1 MSGKGDFFDAL
12 TCSIKRV
19 FCPIIIFLEMLENRL
34 LGWASVNA
42 KATLLTRVIRINEQR
57 DKVLLNLELIVTDS
71 DGRTSH
77 DQHAAWVSFA
87 DGTWE
92 SESAKV
98 HANLSE
104 LLEDRFNSPLLFGL
118 FGAQVYHL

>member
-1 MSGKGDFFDAL
+1 VL
-12 TCSIKRV
+12 
-19 FCPIIIFLEMLENRL
+19 
-34 LGWASVNA
+34 SVNT
-42 KATLLTRVIRINEQR
+42 KAALLTRVIRINDQR
-57 DKVLLNLELIVTDS
+57 DKVLLHMDLVVTDS

-77 DQHAAWVSFA
+77 NQHAAWVPFA

-98 HANLSE
+98 HATLSE

-118 FGAQVYHL
+118 FGAQIYHL

>member
-1 MSGKGDFFDAL
+1 M
-12 TCSIKRV
+12 
-19 FCPIIIFLEMLENRL
+19 IFLEILEKRL

-42 KATLLTRVIRINEQR
+42 KATLLTRVVRINDQR
-57 DKVLLNLELIVTDS
+57 DKVLLNMELVVTDS

-77 DQHAAWVSFA
+77 DQHAAWVSLA
-87 DGTWE
+87 DSTWE

-104 LLEDRFNSPLLFGL
+104 LLKDRFNSPLLFGL

>member
-1 MSGKGDFFDAL
+1 MN
-12 TCSIKRV
+12 T
-19 FCPIIIFLEMLENRL
+19 
-34 LGWASVNA
+34 
-42 KATLLTRVIRINEQR
+42 KAALLTRVIRINDQR
-57 DKVLLNLELIVTDS
+57 DKVLLNMDLVVTDS

-77 DQHAAWVSFA
+77 NQHAAWVPFA

-98 HANLSE
+98 HATLSE

-118 FGAQVYHL
+118 FGAQIYHL

>member
-1 MSGKGDFFDAL
+1 MNS
-12 TCSIKRV
+12 
-19 FCPIIIFLEMLENRL
+19 
-34 LGWASVNA
+34 
-42 KATLLTRVIRINEQR
+42 KATLLTRVIRINDQR
-57 DKVLLNLELIVTDS
+57 DKVLLNMELVVTDS

-77 DQHAAWVSFA
+77 DQHAVWVSFA

-92 SESAKV
+92 IESEKV

>member
-1 MSGKGDFFDAL
+1 
-12 TCSIKRV
+12 
-19 FCPIIIFLEMLENRL
+19 ML
-34 LGWASVNA
+34 SVNT
-42 KATLLTRVIRINEQR
+42 KAALLTRVIRINDHR
-57 DKVLLNLELIVTDS
+57 DKVLLNVDLVVTDS

-77 DQHAAWVSFA
+77 NQHAAWVPFA

-104 LLEDRFNSPLLFGL
+104 LLQDRFNSPLLFGL
-118 FGAQVYHL
+118 FGAQIYHL

>member
-1 MSGKGDFFDAL
+1 MNS
-12 TCSIKRV
+12 
-19 FCPIIIFLEMLENRL
+19 
-34 LGWASVNA
+34 
-42 KATLLTRVIRINEQR
+42 KATLLTRVIRINDQR
-57 DKVLLNLELIVTDS
+57 DKVLLNMELVVTDS

-92 SESAKV
+92 FESAKV

-104 LLEDRFNSPLLFGL
+104 LLEDRLNSPLLFGL
-118 FGAQVYHL
+118 FGAQVYQL